1 MNRRHAT
8 CRLGLSMQ
16 HGNDM
21 TTPTGRPTASNAT
34 ECRISFRQP
43 VDRSGS
49 VDAGWW
55 PRSNDLTAELP
66 ALLDVLWTAARD
78 MRQVIYNIDGWAP
91 APRQMIIE
99 DHRVRLDGNP
109 QQDPLM
115 LALIDAGGNDSAR
128 LLVIPFDT
136 HPAIAE
142 ELLRLASEPGN
153 TRTARQ
159 LIEMARP

>member
-1 MNRRHAT
+1 
-8 CRLGLSMQ
+8 
-16 HGNDM
+16 M
-21 TTPTGRPTASNAT
+21 TTPTGWPAASYAT

-55 PRSNDLTAELP
+55 PRSDDLTAELP

-78 MRQVIYNIDGWAP
+78 MRRVIYNIDSWAP

-99 DHRVRLDGNP
+99 RHRVRLDGHHE
-109 QQDPLM
+109 QDPLV
-115 LALIDAGGNDSAR
+115 LVLIDAGGNDSAR
-128 LLVIPFDT
+128 LLAIPFITD
-136 HPAIAE
+136 PAIAE

-153 TRTARQ
+153 THTARQ
-159 LIEMARP
+159 LIDMARP